1 MCTCRPG
8 EDTGSAA
15 WVLMMPWALQL
26 LRLFIQIWVLRG
38 QTLSEIWPCV
48 IVLRMFFQ
56 MPGLEEEAGQGSASD
71 L

>member
-48 IVLRMFFQ
+48 IVPRKIFQ